1 MYIHIILLLKMY
13 STGVIITLLI
23 GGLTAA
29 VASSDD
35 DILCYLQKIESKYLQ
50 KIESK
55 LDECCKKT
63 GDAGTGNGGDKGDGS
78 DKGDGGDAGD
88 KPSRTR
94 DPNSIGS
101 TPIKTITGFN
111 GPFNLYFTD
120 DGTAYLT
127 EYSGSKIRTLDSKG
141 NTLKEASVPT
151 NPLGIHVKDGVV
163 YVAHVGNQIIKY
175 SASDLSKTASFH
187 SPNRPIGVAVDS
199 NGNIYANEYNTG
211 IVHVYNNGGSKIRTM
226 QMAIDGDSLR
236 AIRFDANENLYSSSL
251 DPPTIYV
258 STKEGVNVK
267 AIKVSGLRVLAE
279 GPFVDDNGNI
289 YVPDVKN
296 GMVYILNSF
305 GTVIKK
311 FQSAAKGASDAVIAP
326 DGTLW
331 VVDYHGNAIY
341 LY

>member
-1 MYIHIILLLKMY
+1 MY

-23 GGLTAA
+23 GSGLIAA
-29 VASSDD
+29 VSSSDD
-35 DILCYLQKIESKYLQ
+35 DILCYLQ

-63 GDAGTGNGGDKGDGS
+63 GDGTGDGG
-78 DKGDGGDAGD
+78 DKGDGGDAGN

-101 TPIKTITGFN
+101 TPIKTITGLS

-127 EYSGSKIRTLDSKG
+127 EYNGNKICTLDSKG
-141 NTLKEASVPT
+141 NKLKEASVLA
-151 NPLGIHVKDGVV
+151 NPLGIQVKDGVV
-163 YVAHVGNQIIKY
+163 YVAHSGNQIIKY
-175 SASDLSKTASFH
+175 SASDLSKTGSFT
-187 SPNRPIGVAVDS
+187 SPNKPVGVGVDS
-199 NGNIYANEYNTG
+199 NGNIYVTEYTTG
-211 IVHVYNNGGSKIRTM
+211 KVHMYNNDGSEIRVM
-226 QMAIDGDSLR
+226 QMASNGNYLQS
-236 AIRFDANENLYSSSL
+236 IRFDANENLYCTSYYQS
-251 DPPTIYV
+251 TIYV

-267 AIKVSGLRVLAE
+267 TIKVSGLVYAE

-289 YVPDVKN
+289 YQPDRSN
-296 GMVYILNSF
+296 GMVYILNSS

-311 FQSAAKGASDAVIAP
+311 FQSAAKGATDAVIAP

-331 VVDYHGNAIY
+331 VVDYKGSAIY